1 MLGWSL
7 RHGGDELVARPA
19 SLPDYVRTG
28 SPTAIALLHP
38 WANRLS
44 SPEYEI
50 AGRRVRLD
58 MSAPNVHTDPG
69 GLPIHGLVAGFPH
82 WELESADD
90 SRLTGR
96 LDYAAWPELM
106 AGFPFA
112 HVLELSAELS
122 DERLEIAAELTPTGE
137 GAVPIAFG
145 FHPTCAC
152 RACRAG
158 AGGSSCRS
166 PARRCSTTGCSR

>member
-1 MLGWSL
+1 MSTSSSFAPSALQTVPLRSPGGRLAAEWVPRAGMLGWSL

-38 WANRLS
+38 WANRLA

-58 MSAPNVHTDPG
+58 MSAPNVHPDPG
-69 GLPIHGLVAGFPH
+69 GHPIHGLVAGWPH
-82 WELESADD
+82 WELVGEEE
-90 SRLTGR
+90 SRLSGR

-106 AGFPFA
+106 SGFPFA
-112 HVLELSAELS
+112 HVLELAAELS
-122 DERLEIAAELTPTGE
+122 DERLEVAVELTPTGDSP
-137 GAVPIAFG
+137 VPVAFG
-145 FHPTCAC
+145 
-152 RACRAG
+152 
-158 AGGSSCRS
+158 
-166 PARRCSTTGCSR
+166 